1 MNMSKTYRYNPDDSE
16 EKKTR
21 EENKKLEAI
30 RREEERKA
38 KELEKELLKAFS
50 P

>member
-1 MNMSKTYRYNPDDSE
+1 MNMSKTYRFNPDDSE
-16 EKKTR
+16 DKKTRDQEKKT
-21 EENKKLEAI
+21 KAI
-30 RREEERKA
+30 LREEERKA